1 MKKRGLGT
9 SLIVFQ
15 PFPSSFSGG
24 CGIRTCD
31 RLSPGEKN
39 AIEQAPT
46 DDIAA
51 FELYTRANNL
61 LLTSFSSAG
70 RTNLLQASDR
80 EIVEAAKKAGLT
92 CYSSCNGRGGIPA
105 HDVDFAALEGII
117 VCACAY
123 FLRLIRAQR
132 HVRTVAGL
140 QVCECISCMASSCG
154 ETKGIISGDGSVK

>member
-1 MKKRGLGT
+1 MGELVNHWMESWPRGSG
-9 SLIVFQ
+9 SIGRAVPQAAIVQ
-15 PFPSSFSGG
+15 KG
-24 CGIRTCD
+24 
-31 RLSPGEKN
+31 
-39 AIEQAPT
+39 
-46 DDIAA
+46 
-51 FELYTRANNL
+51 NL
-61 LLTSFSSAG
+61 LI
-70 RTNLLQASDR
+70 R
-80 EIVEAAKKAGLT
+80 KKAGLT